1 MKRWVIKTFFGFLT
15 RLIIK
20 KYQPKIIA
28 ITGSVGKT
36 SAKEAIHLIF
46 SRYFPTRKSE
56 KNLNTEVGLPLAF
69 IGGIEAK
76 NNFWLWLKNIFL
88 GLKLIFFKDE
98 NYPHFIICEMGADKP
113 GDIKKLVALAKPR
126 LAVVAA
132 VGSIPVHV
140 GNYPKGID
148 QLVNEK
154 ARILKNLSKNDFA
167 VLNFDDEKVRQMK
180 DKTEAKV
187 ISFGFNEG
195 VDIRITDYQI
205 KVKTVGSGFE
215 LIDGIFFRIEHR
227 GSVVPV
233 WLKES
238 LGIPSAYAVAAAF
251 ACGTAFDL
259 NIVELGNAVTEFR
272 QEKGRMRLIE
282 GISNSMILDD
292 SYNAA
297 PLAMQAALETFKD
310 LPAKRKI
317 CVLGDMLELGRYA
330 PVVHETVGENAAKF
344 CDLMFFVG
352 QKMKFAYEKAK
363 SFSRFADSEKRIF
376 WFEKSVEVGQKL
388 KNMIETG
395 DLILVKGSQ
404 GMRTEFIVEDLMAHP
419 EKAKELLVRQDKE
432 WRK

>member
-1 MKRWVIKTFFGFLT
+1 MRRKIIQVILNFLT
-15 RLIIK
+15 RRIIK

-36 SAKEAIHLIF
+36 SAKEAIHLVF
-46 SRYFPTRKSE
+46 SRYFPTRKTE
-56 KNLNTEVGLPLAF
+56 KNLNTEIGLPLAF

-76 NNFWLWLKNIFL
+76 NNLWLWLKNIFL
-88 GLKLIFFKDE
+88 GLKLILFKDE

-126 LAVVAA
+126 LAVVTAMGR
-132 VGSIPVHV
+132 VPVHV
-140 GNYPKGID
+140 ENYPKGID

-154 ARILKNLSKNDFA
+154 AGVLKNLSKDDFA
-167 VLNFDDEKVRQMK
+167 VLNFDDEKVWQMK
-180 DKTEAKV
+180 NKTKARV
-187 ISFGFNEG
+187 ISFGFNQG
-195 VDIRITDYQI
+195 ADIRITDYQV
-205 KVKTVGSGFE
+205 KTKTVGSGFE
-215 LIDGIFFRIEHR
+215 LIDGVFFRIEHR

-238 LGIPSAYAVAAAF
+238 LGKPSAYAIAVAF
-251 ACGTAFDL
+251 ACGIAFDL
-259 NIVELGNAVTEFR
+259 NIVELGNAVTEFQ

-282 GISNSMILDD
+282 GISHSMILDD

-297 PLAMQAALETFKD
+297 PLAMQAALETFQG

-330 PVVHETVGENAAKF
+330 PVVHETIGENAAKF

-352 QKMKFAYEKAK
+352 LKMKFAYERVL
-363 SFSRFADSEKRIF
+363 SFGYDKNRVF
-376 WFEKSVEVGQKL
+376 WFEKSVEVGHKL
-388 KNMIETG
+388 KNMIESG
-395 DLILVKGSQ
+395 DLVLIKGSQ
-404 GMRTEFIVEDLMAHP
+404 GVRTEFVVEDLMAHP

-432 WRK
+432 WQK

>member
-1 MKRWVIKTFFGFLT
+1 MKRKFIGFIFKAIT
-15 RLIIK
+15 GLIIK

-36 SAKEAIHLIF
+36 SAKEAIHLVF

-56 KNLNTEVGLPLAF
+56 KNLNTEIGLPLAF

-76 NNFWLWLKNIFL
+76 NNLWLWLKNIFL
-88 GLKLIFFKDE
+88 GLKLILFKDE

-126 LAVVAA
+126 LAVVTAMGR
-132 VGSIPVHV
+132 VPVHV
-140 GNYPKGID
+140 ENYPKGID

-154 ARILKNLSKNDFA
+154 AGVLKNLSKDDFA
-167 VLNFDDEKVRQMK
+167 VLNFDDEKIWQMK
-180 DKTEAKV
+180 NKTKAKV
-187 ISFGFNEG
+187 ISFGFNQG
-195 VDIRITDYQI
+195 ADIRITDYQV
-205 KVKTVGSGFE
+205 KTKTVGSGFE
-215 LIDGIFFRIEHR
+215 LIDGVFFRIEYR

-238 LGIPSAYAVAAAF
+238 LGKPSAYAIAVAF

-259 NIVELGNAVTEFR
+259 NIVELGNAVTEFH

-282 GISNSMILDD
+282 GISHSMILDD

-297 PLAMQAALETFKD
+297 PLAMQAALETFQG

-330 PVVHETVGENAAKF
+330 PVVHETIGENAAKF

-352 QKMKFAYEKAK
+352 LKMKFAYEKAL
-363 SFSRFADSEKRIF
+363 SFGYDKNRVF
-376 WFEKSVEVGQKL
+376 WFEKSVEVGHKL
-388 KNMIETG
+388 KNMIESG
-395 DLILVKGSQ
+395 DLVLVKGSQ
-404 GMRTEFIVEDLMAHP
+404 GMRTEFVVEDLMARP
-419 EKAKELLVRQDKE
+419 EKAKDLLVRQDKE

>member
-1 MKRWVIKTFFGFLT
+1 MRRKIIQVFLNFLT
-15 RLIIK
+15 KQIIG

-56 KNLNTEVGLPLAF
+56 KNLNTEIGLPLAF
-69 IGGIEAK
+69 IGGVEAK
-76 NNFWLWLKNIFL
+76 SSLVLWLKNIFS
-88 GLKLIFFKDE
+88 GLKLVLFRNE
-98 NYPHFIICEMGADKP
+98 SYPHFIICEMGADKP

-126 LAVVAA
+126 LAVVTAMGR
-132 VGSIPVHV
+132 VPVHV
-140 GNYPKGID
+140 QNYPKGID

-154 ARILKNLSKNDFA
+154 AEILKNLSKSDFA
-167 VLNFDDEKVRQMK
+167 VLNFDEEKIWRMK
-180 DKTEAKV
+180 DKTRAQV
-187 ISFGFNEG
+187 ISFGFNQG
-195 VDIRITDYQI
+195 ADIRITDYQV

-215 LIDGIFFRIEHR
+215 LIDGVFFRIEHR

-238 LGIPSAYAVAAAF
+238 LGKPSAYAVAIAF
-251 ACGTAFDL
+251 ACGIAFDL
-259 NIVELGNAVTEFR
+259 NIVELGNAVTEFH

-282 GISNSMILDD
+282 GINNSMVLDD

-297 PLAMQAALETFKD
+297 PLAMQAALETFQD

-317 CVLGDMLELGRYA
+317 AVLGDMLELGRYA
-330 PVVHETVGENAAKF
+330 PVVHETIGENAAKF

-352 QKMKFAYEKAK
+352 LKMKFAYEKTL
-363 SFSRFADSEKRIF
+363 SISHLADSETKVF
-376 WFEKSVEVGQKL
+376 WFEKSVEIGGKL
-388 KNMIETG
+388 KNMVEPG

-404 GMRTEFIVEDLMAHP
+404 GMRTEFVVEDLMAHP
-419 EKAKELLVRQDKE
+419 EKAKDLLVRQDKE